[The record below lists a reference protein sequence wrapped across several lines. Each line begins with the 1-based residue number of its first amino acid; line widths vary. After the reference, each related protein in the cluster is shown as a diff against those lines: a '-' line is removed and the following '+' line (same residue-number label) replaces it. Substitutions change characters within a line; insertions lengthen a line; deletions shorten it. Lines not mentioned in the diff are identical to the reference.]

1 MKDKTDSLQSKLSD
15 ETIIEFAIDP
25 AIEHEN
31 SVSKQE
37 VCKESNELSCGDD
50 RMITKMKDKTDSLQ
64 SKLSD
69 ETIIEFAIDPAI
81 EHEHSVSK
89 QGVCKESNEL
99 SCGDDRMITKMKDK
113 TDSLQSKLSDETIIE
128 FAIDPAIEHENSVSK
143 QEVCKESNELS
154 CGDDR
159 MTCKS
164 QIIKD
169 EHSKTEKENNNS
181 DILNELLAKEGISSN
196 KKSKKLFDIF
206 FSFFNENENDLLSL
220 KKENNKLKERIKVLS
235 RENDFKNICYIF
247 LVDSFSKLNSS
258 FMQLKNEYNSIVI
271 FEKNNRLENESLDR
285 ENDKLTKDYNKIVVD
300 FNKLGRE
307 YNGLFLLKKN
317 SDKEKEALIYRNKY
331 LEEENIKLKLE
342 YDGWNENKMQL
353 IRELASLKVGSQS
366 RLQHDQLFERFK
378 QFKEQDIHDLIFKIS
393 SAFNVNGQTRRK
405 LMASIKKDIAEI
417 IFIKNSP
424 RLHEDKILK
433 PMIDGFFDKLK
444 ITDSVSAELYL
455 LCEKTLIKGF
465 TLVEDAS
472 QAVPPANF
480 YFVEANALFNEHKH
494 EANVGCVT
502 EGNIEFTIFPAY
514 IVSESE
520 EKQRVFEKALVWT
533 NEEIRL

>member
-1 MKDKTDSLQSKLSD
+1 MKDKTDSLQFKSST
-15 ETIIEFAIDP
+15 ETIIVKLAIDLT
-25 AIEHEN
+25 IGHEHLF
-31 SVSKQE
+31 SKQQA
-37 VCKESNELSCGDD
+37 CKESNELFC
-50 RMITKMKDKTDSLQ
+50 
-64 SKLSD
+64 SD
-69 ETIIEFAIDPAI
+69 EEDA
-81 EHEHSVSK
+81 
-89 QGVCKESNEL
+89 CKL
-99 SCGDDRMITKMKDK
+99 KKI
-113 TDSLQSKLSDETIIE
+113 
-128 FAIDPAIEHENSVSK
+128 
-143 QEVCKESNELS
+143 KE
-154 CGDDR
+154 
-159 MTCKS
+159 
-164 QIIKD
+164 
-169 EHSKTEKENNNS
+169 EHSKADKEKNDS
-181 DILNELLAKEGISSN
+181 DILNEILAKEGISSN
-196 KKSKKLFDIF
+196 KKSIRLFDRL
-206 FSFFNENENDLLSL
+206 FSLITKNESFSL
-220 KKENNKLKERIKVLS
+220 KKENNKLKERNEALA
-235 RENDFKNICYIF
+235 RENNNI
-247 LVDSFSKLNSS
+247 LL
-258 FMQLKNEYNSIVI
+258 L
-271 FEKNNRLENESLDR
+271 EKNNKLENEILDR
-285 ENDKLTKDYNKIVVD
+285 KNDELNIKYKILHDYFINLNED
-300 FNKLGRE
+300 YRR
-307 YNGLFLLKKN
+307 LLLSKKN
-317 SDKEKEALIYRNKY
+317 GDKEIESLNYKIRNI
-331 LEEENIKLKLE
+331 EEENLKLKLE

-433 PMIDGFFDKLK
+433 PMIDDFFDKLK

-494 EANVGCVT
+494 EANLGCVT

>member
-1 MKDKTDSLQSKLSD
+1 MKDKTDSLQSKLSNETIIESAIDPVIEHEHSVSKQEVCKESNELSCGDDRMITKMKDKTDSLQSKLSD

-235 RENDFKNICYIF
+235 RENDFKIF
-247 LVDSFSKLNSS
+247 
-258 FMQLKNEYNSIVI
+258 VI
-271 FEKNNRLENESLDR
+271 FFWL
-285 ENDKLTKDYNKIVVD
+285 IVLV
-300 FNKLGRE
+300 N
-307 YNGLFLLKKN
+307 
-317 SDKEKEALIYRNKY
+317 LI
-331 LEEENIKLKLE
+331 L
-342 YDGWNENKMQL
+342 
-353 IRELASLKVGSQS
+353 V
-366 RLQHDQLFERFK
+366 
-378 QFKEQDIHDLIFKIS
+378 
-393 SAFNVNGQTRRK
+393 
-405 LMASIKKDIAEI
+405 
-417 IFIKNSP
+417 
-424 RLHEDKILK
+424 
-433 PMIDGFFDKLK
+433 
-444 ITDSVSAELYL
+444 
-455 LCEKTLIKGF
+455 LC
-465 TLVEDAS
+465 
-472 QAVPPANF
+472 N
-480 YFVEANALFNEHKH
+480 
-494 EANVGCVT
+494 
-502 EGNIEFTIFPAY
+502 
-514 IVSESE
+514 
-520 EKQRVFEKALVWT
+520 
-533 NEEIRL
+533 